1 MVAKSPRWNNK
12 LSNPTMAKQA
22 KTLMVMGTSSS
33 AGKSLL
39 VTALCRCF
47 ARRGVRVAPFK
58 SQNMSNNAAVCSD
71 GAEIGRS
78 QALQA
83 FAAHVLPH
91 SDMNP
96 ILLKPEGATHSQVIV
111 NGRPLPEHQG
121 RSLEASDYFQRRN
134 ELWGFVTS
142 ALDRIREEY
151 DLIIIEGA
159 GSPAELNLA
168 EVEMVN
174 MSVARYCNASV
185 ILVGDIERGGV
196 FAQLLGTLWLLPEN
210 DRKLIRGLI
219 VNKFRGDLRLFDR
232 GVEILE
238 ERGQVP
244 VLGVLPWIDALKL
257 PEEDAV
263 ALFDGNGNEKSAS
276 HSSADRATET
286 SSRQLDIAVIHV
298 PHIANFDDFDPL
310 NNEPAVRL
318 RYVRSLERLGT
329 PDVVVLPGT
338 KNTLGDLHWL
348 KSSGLADRIVQLA
361 KTGTRIV
368 GICGGYQMLGKHL
381 SNPHSMENN
390 WMEAEGLGLLD
401 VTTIFHREK
410 QTFQVEAVIEDGSIS
425 AKTLGERVHGY
436 EIHVGQTTT
445 SSPWLR
451 RIRTGDQAV
460 ESATRES
467 SSFESLDGAK
477 SDDNRI
483 WGCYL
488 HGLFH
493 NDTFRR
499 GWLSSLGVEPR
510 ACNDPNQLSYH
521 AVINESLDRL
531 ADAFEANID
540 FTRVEQL
547 VMNSEMEPK

>member
-1 MVAKSPRWNNK
+1 
-12 LSNPTMAKQA
+12 MAKQA

-121 RSLEASDYFQRRN
+121 RSLEASDYFQRRH

-142 ALDRIREEY
+142 ALDRMRDQY

-159 GSPAELNLA
+159 GSPAELNLSD
-168 EVEMVN
+168 VEMVN
-174 MSVARYCNASV
+174 MSVARYCNAAV

-276 HSSADRATET
+276 HSSADTATET
-286 SSRQLDIAVIHV
+286 SSRHLDIAVIHV

-310 NNEPAVRL
+310 NNEPSVRL
-318 RYVRSLERLGT
+318 RYIRSLERLGN
-329 PDVVVLPGT
+329 PDVIVLPGT

-348 KSSGLADRIVQLA
+348 KSSGLADRIIQLA

-410 QTFQVEAVIEDGSIS
+410 QTFQVEAMIEDGSIA
-425 AKTLGERVHGY
+425 AKTQGERVHGY
-436 EIHVGQTTT
+436 EIHVGQTTS

-467 SSFESLDGAK
+467 SSFEALDGAK
-477 SDDNRI
+477 SDDHRI

-510 ACNDPNQLSYH
+510 ACDDPNQLSYH

>member
-12 LSNPTMAKQA
+12 LSNSTMAKQA

-142 ALDRIREEY
+142 ALDRMRDQY

-159 GSPAELNLA
+159 GSPAELNLSD
-168 EVEMVN
+168 VEMVN
-174 MSVARYCNASV
+174 MSVARYCNAAV

-244 VLGVLPWIDALKL
+244 VLGVLPWIDTLKL

-276 HSSADRATET
+276 HSSADTATET
-286 SSRQLDIAVIHV
+286 SSRHLDIAVIHV

-310 NNEPAVRL
+310 NNEPSVRL
-318 RYVRSLERLGT
+318 RYVRSLERLGN
-329 PDVVVLPGT
+329 PDVIVLPGT

-348 KSSGLADRIVQLA
+348 KSSGLADRIIQLA

-381 SNPHSMENN
+381 SNPHSVENN

-410 QTFQVEAVIEDGSIS
+410 QTFQVEAVIEDGAI
-425 AKTLGERVHGY
+425 ATKTLGECVHGY

-451 RIRTGDQAV
+451 RIRTGDQVV

-467 SSFESLDGAK
+467 GSFEALDGAK

>member
-1 MVAKSPRWNNK
+1 
-12 LSNPTMAKQA
+12 MAKQA

-121 RSLEASDYFQRRN
+121 RSLEASDYFQRRH

-142 ALDRIREEY
+142 ALDRMRDQY

-159 GSPAELNLA
+159 GSPAELNLSN
-168 EVEMVN
+168 VEMVN
-174 MSVARYCNASV
+174 MSVARYCNAAV

-276 HSSADRATET
+276 HSSADTATET
-286 SSRQLDIAVIHV
+286 SSRHLDIAVIHV

-310 NNEPAVRL
+310 NNEPSVRL
-318 RYVRSLERLGT
+318 RYIRSLERLGN
-329 PDVVVLPGT
+329 PDVIVLPGT

-348 KSSGLADRIVQLA
+348 KSSGLADRIIQLA

-410 QTFQVEAVIEDGSIS
+410 QTFQVEAMIEDGSIA
-425 AKTLGERVHGY
+425 AKTQGERVHGY
-436 EIHVGQTTT
+436 EIHVGQTTS

-467 SSFESLDGAK
+467 SSFEALDGAK
-477 SDDNRI
+477 SDDHRI

-510 ACNDPNQLSYH
+510 ACDDPNQLSYH